1 MNEKQIF
8 DAIGMI
14 DESAV
19 LDAKAYRAPATNLWL
34 KIGAIAACLTI
45 AIGGITLLRKQ
56 DDGLFITPDH
66 RFPQGE
72 STPTDNGSQAAPD
85 GLQMPYLHWN
95 INQGE
100 RIANSMDMDVQ
111 LTNYGSL
118 SEQSKEW
125 QEGTA
130 AFFTHTGI
138 PYDEFAKNIPAQM
151 RGSATLYT
159 MASPYE
165 GSYRHHDYVFN
176 YYGENDAR
184 IAVAVC
190 HFEAPLRDICFE
202 SLEKPS
208 YINGTE
214 AMVVAFSDTDYYAAF
229 CDEGVWYDITAQGI
243 TLEEMQDMLIGIVD
257 LK

>member
-19 LDAKAYRAPATNLWL
+19 LDAKVYRAPATNLWL
-34 KIGAIAACLTI
+34 KIGAVAACLTI
-45 AIGGITLLRKQ
+45 AIGGTALLFGRGK
-56 DDGLFITPDH
+56 GLFDKSDH

-72 STPTDNGSQAAPD
+72 NMPTDNGSQVAPD
-85 GLQMPYLHWN
+85 GLLVPYMQWN
-95 INQGE
+95 INRGE
-100 RIANSMDMDVQ
+100 RIPNSMNMDVE
-111 LTNYGSL
+111 LTSYGSAL
-118 SEQSKEW
+118 EQSAEW
-125 QEGTA
+125 QEGTD

-138 PYDEFAKNIPAQM
+138 LYDELAKNIPDEM
-151 RGSATLYT
+151 RDSATLYT

-176 YYGENDAR
+176 YYGENAAH
-184 IAVAVC
+184 IEVAVC

-202 SLEKPS
+202 SLTEPS

-229 CDEGVWYDITAQGI
+229 CDEGIWYDITAQVI
-243 TLEEMQDMLIGIVD
+243 TLEEMQGMLIGIAD